1 MLEIYQSLFQLT
13 LYSGIEVRFC
23 WAPAQVG
30 TEGNEE
36 ADKIAE
42 KETRMRL

>member
-1 MLEIYQSLFQLT
+1 M
-13 LYSGIEVRFC
+13 RFC

-42 KETRMRL
+42 KETRMRDVRL